1 MIHSTAANPWAG
13 FDLAEPVVMGILNVT
28 PDSFSDGGQHA
39 SREDAIAAG
48 LAMLQSGADIVDVG
62 GESTRP
68 NAAVVPAAEEIA
80 RIVSVIRALAA
91 TGAVISADTRN
102 AATMA
107 AALDAGA
114 KIINDVSGLSH
125 DPAAAPLIAAR
136 ACPVIL
142 MHMRGTPRT
151 MDAQASY
158 DDVVA
163 EVLAELQARR
173 DAAAQAGIK
182 AHNIAL
188 DPGFGF
194 AKLGAQNLSLLRAT
208 RRFAALG
215 QPLLIGVSRKRF
227 IGTFGGAP
235 EPEKRF
241 PGSISA
247 GLYALSQGAN
257 ILRVHDVAETVQAL
271 KIWRELTDPPVE
283 SARTL

>member
-1 MIHSTAANPWAG
+1 MDHRTAAKHWAG
-13 FDLAEPVVMGILNVT
+13 FDLAEPRVMGILNVT

-39 SREDAIAAG
+39 TREDAIAAG
-48 LAMLQSGADIVDVG
+48 LAMLQAGADIVDVG

-68 NAAVVPAAEEIA
+68 NAAVVSAAEEIS
-80 RIVSVIRALAA
+80 RIIPVIRALAA

-136 ACPVIL
+136 ACPVIV

-151 MDAQASY
+151 MDAQARY

-163 EVLAELQARR
+163 EVLAELLVRR
-173 DAAAQAGIK
+173 DAGVKAGIK
-182 AHNIAL
+182 ADTIAL

-208 RRFAALG
+208 RRFAELG
-215 QPLLIGVSRKRF
+215 HPLLVGVSRKRF
-227 IGTFGGAP
+227 IGTLGGEP
-235 EPEKRF
+235 EPKKRF

-271 KIWRELTDPPVE
+271 NIWRELTRTPVE
-283 SARTL
+283 SARIP